1 MVKYLNCFKAMNR
14 FWTEIETKNKT
25 KLGQQRIGE
34 RQRNLKRKGY
44 SVGKKRSEL
53 DVLKLQVAYFGF

>member
-1 MVKYLNCFKAMNR
+1 MNG

-25 KLGQQRIGE
+25 KLGQHWIGE

-44 SVGKKRSEL
+44 NVGKKRSEL
-53 DVLKLQVAYFGF
+53 DVLKLQATFFGF

>member
-25 KLGQQRIGE
+25 KVGQNFVKSQNKPSATE
-34 RQRNLKRKGY
+34 K
-44 SVGKKRSEL
+44 S
-53 DVLKLQVAYFGF
+53 